1 MTSLLL
7 IVVGS
12 ALVHIARSVVVLL
25 LVILTVLCSRT
36 SVAVNP
42 ERALL
47 RLRKYGGAADVLLLE
62 LTVGCRVVHSSSSCC
77 AASMFK

>member
-1 MTSLLL
+1 LFDVIDLWNHMVCSL
-7 IVVGS
+7 
-12 ALVHIARSVVVLL
+12 VVLL
-25 LVILTVLCSRT
+25 LDNHTVLGSRT

-62 LTVGCRVVHSSSSCC
+62 LTVGCRVVHSSSSCYVF
-77 AASMFK
+77 S

>member
-1 MTSLLL
+1 MTFLLL

-12 ALVHIARSVVVLL
+12 ALVHIACSVVVLL

-42 ERALL
+42 EQALL

-62 LTVGCRVVHSSSSCC
+62 LTVGCRVVHSSSSCYVF
-77 AASMFK
+77 S